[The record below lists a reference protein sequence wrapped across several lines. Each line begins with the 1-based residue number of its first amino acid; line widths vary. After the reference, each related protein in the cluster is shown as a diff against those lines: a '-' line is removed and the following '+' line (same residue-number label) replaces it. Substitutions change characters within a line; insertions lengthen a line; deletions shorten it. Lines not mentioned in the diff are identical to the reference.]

1 MDTEAATGA
10 LKINGGAIG
19 VSCWLLTPQVN
30 QKTMKALLCTLN
42 LAPSTAIKVEL
53 VLDDNLEA

>member
-10 LKINGGAIG
+10 LRINGGAIG

-30 QKTMKALLCTLN
+30 QDTLRAVLYTLN
-42 LAPSTAIKVEL
+42 LGQSTAIKVEL
-53 VLDDNLEA
+53 VLDVK